1 MKYITNSLWFLV
13 SLPAFIAGMCLLF
26 PALATSFLLRFL
38 CVFIVCIVFSSLSGI
53 VKALGGSPQDIRAI
67 TTHGK
72 TIINKI

>member
-1 MKYITNSLWFLV
+1 
-13 SLPAFIAGMCLLF
+13 
-26 PALATSFLLRFL
+26 LRFL